1 MTDCPNKEAADAYG
15 NAWAAV
21 YDDEHRFL
29 VPGEDQLGVLKD
41 LASGRPALELGIG
54 TGRVALPLAARGV
67 ELAGVDASPSMVER
81 LRAKEGGTDIQ
92 VAIGDMAEL
101 PVEGHFG
108 LVYVVFNT
116 LFGLPSQAAQVAC
129 FKRVAAVL
137 EPGGFFCLECFVPDL
152 CRFQDGRSLRTVRAG
167 SDDVRID
174 ASVHDPVNQR
184 VTSSIV
190 RLATEGISVR
200 PVRLRYAWP
209 AELDL
214 MAQLAGLRLH
224 RRWSDW
230 QARPFVAGSTSHIT
244 IYELPR

>member
-1 MTDCPNKEAADAYG
+1 MTDSPNTGAADAYG
-15 NAWAAV
+15 DAWAAV

-29 VPGEDQLGVLKD
+29 VPGEDQLGVLED

-67 ELAGVDASPSMVER
+67 DLAGVDASPAMVER

-116 LFGLPSQAAQVAC
+116 LFGLPSQAAQVAY

-152 CRFQDGRSLRTVRAG
+152 CRFQDGQSLRTVRAG

-174 ASVHDPVNQR
+174 ASVC
-184 VTSSIV
+184 
-190 RLATEGISVR
+190 
-200 PVRLRYAWP
+200 LRYAWP

-230 QARPFVAGSTSHIT
+230 QRRPFVAESKSHIT